1 MLRDMASASLPQRQL
16 KRRSSGEAA
25 ALYIRRLIF
34 DGYLRPG
41 ARVHQ
46 DDVAQAVGIS
56 RIPVREALIALAQQ
70 GWVTIEPNRGAFV
83 APLDEQAV
91 RDHYELYWLVY
102 GFAAKKALERSER
115 VLGEKLGQLAEDYA
129 SAVDPAEAQRLAL
142 AFHAS
147 VIDAACSPRINVLV
161 RALSALVPG
170 DFYELVP
177 NAKERQRP
185 GFSAVARA
193 CRRGDG
199 EGAAAE
205 YAKMMRVVGGEVV
218 RLFRRRGL
226 FEVSGG
232 A

>member
-1 MLRDMASASLPQRQL
+1 MASASLPQRQL
-16 KRRSSGEAA
+16 SRRSSGEAA
-25 ALYIRRLIF
+25 ALYIRKLIF
-34 DGYLRPG
+34 DGYLRAG

-46 DDVAQAVGIS
+46 DDVAQALGIS
-56 RIPVREALIALAQQ
+56 RIPVREALIALEQQ

-83 APLDEQAV
+83 TPLDEQAV
-91 RDHYELYWLVY
+91 RDHYELYGLVY
-102 GFAAKKALERSER
+102 GFASKKALERSAG
-115 VLGEKLGQLAEDYA
+115 VLGEKLGQLATDYA
-129 SAVDPAEAQRLAL
+129 AAVDPSEAQRIAL
-142 AFHAS
+142 AFHAA
-147 VIDAACSPRINVLV
+147 VIDAASSPRVTVLV

-177 NAKERQRP
+177 NAMNLQRP

-199 EGAAAE
+199 ERAASE
-205 YAKMMRVVGGEVV
+205 YAKMMRVVGEEVV

-226 FEVSGG
+226 FERS

>member
-1 MLRDMASASLPQRQL
+1 MASAALPEQQL

-25 ALYIRRLIF
+25 ALYIRKLIF

-46 DDVAQAVGIS
+46 DDVAQALGVS
-56 RIPVREALIALAQQ
+56 RIPVREALVALEQQ

-83 APLDEQAV
+83 AALDERSV
-91 RDHYELYWLVY
+91 HDHYELYGLVY
-102 GFAAKKALERSER
+102 GFAATKALERSDGL
-115 VLGEKLGQLAEDYA
+115 LGDKLVQLADDYA
-129 SAVDPAEAQRLAL
+129 RAAEPAEAQRVAL
-142 AFHAS
+142 AFHAAL
-147 VIDAACSPRINVLV
+147 IEAAGSPRIEVVL

-177 NAKERQRP
+177 DAMELQRS
-185 GFSAVARA
+185 GFRAIADA
-193 CRRGDG
+193 CRNHDG
-199 EGAAAE
+199 ETAAAE
-205 YAKMMRVVGGEVV
+205 YTTMMRGVATEVV

-226 FEVSGG
+226 FETPP